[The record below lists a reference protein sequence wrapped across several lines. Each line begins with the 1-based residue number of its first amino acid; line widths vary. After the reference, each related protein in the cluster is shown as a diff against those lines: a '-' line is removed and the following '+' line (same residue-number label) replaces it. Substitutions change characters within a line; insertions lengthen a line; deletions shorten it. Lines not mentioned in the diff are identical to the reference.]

1 LRGTVWQYRT
11 RVPSDVARII
21 GKTVVSKSLRTSS
34 YSEAIR
40 RARTMAGEFE
50 ESLRENRPLRA

>member
-1 LRGTVWQYRT
+1 
-11 RVPSDVARII
+11 VPSDVARII

-50 ESLRENRPLRA
+50 ESLREDRPLRA